1 MRSIDPHLT
10 LTAQCRM
17 RPTLN
22 LFADVSCCGHIL
34 LPPCRTVYFLS
45 VCAVLSLSV
54 RPPWGQ
60 VGRGGGM
67 AHTCELAEPST
78 AGAHGVV
85 HEERTTEP
93 FVWRAWRGVEE
104 GSLAA
109 PHLRPVNRQTM
120 WHLWTHHTTLWLCPL
135 VCACSEISPPPM
147 SVGTW
152 QLV

>member
-1 MRSIDPHLT
+1 MTLIEPSLSVQNETDTESI
-10 LTAQCRM
+10 CRC
-17 RPTLN
+17 PLAVAT
-22 LFADVSCCGHIL
+22 FCSPP
-34 LPPCRTVYFLS
+34 PPCRTVYFLS

-78 AGAHGVV
+78 AGAHRVARG
-85 HEERTTEP
+85 ERTTEP

-120 WHLWTHHTTLWLCPL
+120 WHLQTHHTTLWLCPL